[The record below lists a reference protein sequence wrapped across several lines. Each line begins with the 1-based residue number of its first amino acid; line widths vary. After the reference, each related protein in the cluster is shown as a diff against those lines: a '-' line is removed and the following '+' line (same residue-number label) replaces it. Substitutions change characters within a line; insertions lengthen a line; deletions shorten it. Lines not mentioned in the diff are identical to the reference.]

1 MEEKQEQLYLGD
13 RLDKLDEEG
22 MQFVADCFI
31 QQNRNYK
38 VNPIDN
44 SIEDDFDGYNDM
56 MKVRGF
62 NGYGGIDIV
71 GDTIKLGNNSKV
83 INHFGEI
90 VVSKLGSEWSY
101 FYNGE
106 NLTIWNTQHLVL
118 SEDKESLIEIEN
130 GNTWSL

>member
-38 VNPIDN
+38 VNPIDD

-71 GDTIKLGNNSKV
+71 GDTVKLGNNSKV

>member
-101 FYNGE
+101 YYNGE
-106 NLTIWNTQHLVL
+106 NLTTWNTQHLVL

-130 GNTWSL
+130 ENTWSL

>member
-22 MQFVADCFI
+22 MQFVADYFV

-71 GDTIKLGNNSKV
+71 GDTVKLGNNSKV

-101 FYNGE
+101 YYNGE
-106 NLTIWNTQHLVL
+106 NLTIWNTQRLVL

-130 GNTWSL
+130 GSTWSL

>member
-101 FYNGE
+101 YYNGE

>member
-22 MQFVADCFI
+22 MQFVADYFV

>member
-44 SIEDDFDGYNDM
+44 SIEDDFDGYDDM

-101 FYNGE
+101 YYNGE

>member
-101 FYNGE
+101 YYNGE

-130 GNTWSL
+130 DSTWSL

>member
-22 MQFVADCFI
+22 MQFVADYFV

-130 GNTWSL
+130 GNMWSL

>member
-22 MQFVADCFI
+22 MQFVADYFI

-38 VNPIDN
+38 VNPIDD

-71 GDTIKLGNNSKV
+71 GDTVKLGNNSKV

-101 FYNGE
+101 YYNGE
-106 NLTIWNTQHLVL
+106 NLTIWNTQRLVL

-130 GNTWSL
+130 GSTWSL

>member
-38 VNPIDN
+38 VNPIDD

-71 GDTIKLGNNSKV
+71 GDTVKLGNNSKA

-101 FYNGE
+101 YYNGE
-106 NLTIWNTQHLVL
+106 NLTIWNTQRLVL

-130 GNTWSL
+130 GSTWSL